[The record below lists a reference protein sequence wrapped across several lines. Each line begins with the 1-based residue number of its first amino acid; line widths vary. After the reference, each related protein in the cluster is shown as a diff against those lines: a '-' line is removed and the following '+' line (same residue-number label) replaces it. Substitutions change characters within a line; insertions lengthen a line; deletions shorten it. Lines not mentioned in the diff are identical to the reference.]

1 MSHLGDRVAALVDG
15 ELDHDSRDRMY
26 AHLAHCAACRA
37 ELDRHRGVKQMLRA
51 SSAPLPPTDTLVALS
66 SLARIGAPP
75 PPAAPGPSAGRL
87 VPHLEPGPPTELR
100 MSPRAAVM
108 TVGAL
113 SLAGLVM
120 GTPFA
125 GGTAVG
131 PTGGPQPSGVAPIA
145 QLSVDPS
152 RGASTSSGFSSSHP
166 TTTFTPAGMM
176 SNLTPSL
183 GPLPGGR

>member
-15 ELDHDSRDRMY
+15 ELDHDSRDRIY

-37 ELDRHRGVKQMLRA
+37 ELERHRMVKQMLRA
-51 SSAPLPPTDTLVALS
+51 SCAPPPPTDTLVALT
-66 SLARIGAPP
+66 SLARVGAPV

-87 VPHLEPGPPTELR
+87 VPHLEPPAPTELR

-131 PTGGPQPSGVAPIA
+131 PAGGTQPSGGAPVA
-145 QLSVDPS
+145 QLSVDPTRS
-152 RGASTSSGFSSSHP
+152 SSASSTVSGRGASA
-166 TTTFTPAGMM
+166 TFTPASMM
-176 SNLTPSL
+176 SGLTPSL
-183 GPLPGGR
+183 GPLSGGR